1 MKILVLAAAVVLSA
15 MSAATAETP
24 RENAARHGD
33 LFIPYGPQPPTAAQ
47 LRADPKLRRYP
58 GLTPLEHDTANQHLG
73 PDKPTPK
80 SVCYSQWDGNTSRSV
95 CY

>member
-1 MKILVLAAAVVLSA
+1 MKTLVLTAAVVLAA
-15 MSAATAETP
+15 MSTATAETP

-33 LFIPYGPQPPTAAQ
+33 LFIPYGPQKPTAAQ
-47 LRADPKLRRYP
+47 RRADPKLDRYP

-73 PDKPTPK
+73 PDKPAPK
-80 SVCYSQWDGNTSRSV
+80 SVCYSQWDGNTSRTV